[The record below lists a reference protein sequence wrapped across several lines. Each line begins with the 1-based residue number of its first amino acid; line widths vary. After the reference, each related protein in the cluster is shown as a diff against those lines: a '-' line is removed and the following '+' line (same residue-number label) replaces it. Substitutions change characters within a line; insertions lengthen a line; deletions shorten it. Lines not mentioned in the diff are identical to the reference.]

1 MIFAL
6 FYRSQV
12 SPELQDTILRVLSE
26 LRLFRGEVVK
36 EKIVFHSERERER
49 ERESNRKKMRKTK
62 KLTESIELGSRKTI
76 NN

>member
-12 SPELQDTILRVLSE
+12 SPELQDTIPRVLSE

-36 EKIVFHSERERER
+36 EKIVFHSEREREQQEKNEKNKEIDR
-49 ERESNRKKMRKTK
+49 EHRAWFEK
-62 KLTESIELGSRKTI
+62 
-76 NN
+76 NNK

>member
-12 SPELQDTILRVLSE
+12 SPELQDTIPRVLSE

-36 EKIVFHSERERER
+36 EKIVFHSEIERER
-49 ERESNRKKMRKTK
+49 EREQQEKNEKNKEIDREHRAWFEK
-62 KLTESIELGSRKTI
+62 
-76 NN
+76 NNK

>member
-12 SPELQDTILRVLSE
+12 SPELQDTIPRVLSE

-36 EKIVFHSERERER
+36 EKIVFHSEIERERER
-49 ERESNRKKMRKTK
+49 ERERATGKK
-62 KLTESIELGSRKTI
+62 
-76 NN
+76 